1 MHPGSET
8 RTLRIVDKA
17 GADALIAHIMETM
30 QSLEA
35 ILVEEGSHVRAGRL
49 RQGLSDTERKTALGA
64 SYMQGLEVAK
74 ANAIAL
80 ARFAPDSIEG
90 LKSAHQRFAQVVE
103 TSQIVLATACTV
115 SESLVKSLAED
126 MSRSRTTTVY
136 GRPSQPPSP
145 YGRGAAARSQ
155 PLVLSRSL

>member
-80 ARFAPDSIEG
+80 ARFA
-90 LKSAHQRFAQVVE
+90 R
-103 TSQIVLATACTV
+103 T
-115 SESLVKSLAED
+115 
-126 MSRSRTTTVY
+126 RSRDLNPRTSASLRWS
-136 GRPSQPPSP
+136 RPARLSWRRRARCRKAWSSP
-145 YGRGAAARSQ
+145 WPRI
-155 PLVLSRSL
+155 